1 MSCCLRR
8 SWPTSWGTTWES
20 STTTQPAPVT
30 LSTSASCTRIS
41 PRTVA
46 SATAAL
52 TTSTVSSMTTEGPAC
67 LTSLGTKAASSE
79 MSVVG
84 TVWWRSQRSVTVVIA
99 VPITNVVMKT
109 VNLRRVQNV
118 IMSFAVFNVNL
129 KRRDRFV
136 VLLMEFVT

>member
-1 MSCCLRR
+1 
-8 SWPTSWGTTWES
+8 
-20 STTTQPAPVT
+20 
-30 LSTSASCTRIS
+30 
-41 PRTVA
+41 
-46 SATAAL
+46 
-52 TTSTVSSMTTEGPAC
+52 MTTEGPAC